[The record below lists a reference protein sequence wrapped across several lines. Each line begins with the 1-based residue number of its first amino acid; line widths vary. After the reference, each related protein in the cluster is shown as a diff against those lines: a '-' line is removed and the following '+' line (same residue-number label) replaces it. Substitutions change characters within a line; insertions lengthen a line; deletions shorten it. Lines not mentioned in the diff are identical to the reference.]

1 MKTKTTPIDPV
12 IQAKAIAHIGEE
24 RQRQQR
30 KWGEQNHDMPTW
42 LCILHEETGELS
54 EAVLHRK
61 FGGPEAMG
69 ELQEAVQVAA
79 VALQIVEFLLR
90 RGGNGQP

>member
-1 MKTKTTPIDPV
+1 
-12 IQAKAIAHIGEE
+12 
-24 RQRQQR
+24 
-30 KWGEQNHDMPTW
+30 MPTW

-61 FGGPEAMG
+61 FGGPEAFG
-69 ELQEAVQVAA
+69 ELSEAIQVAA

-90 RGGNGQP
+90 RKPACAVCDRGDWQIGHADDCPNK